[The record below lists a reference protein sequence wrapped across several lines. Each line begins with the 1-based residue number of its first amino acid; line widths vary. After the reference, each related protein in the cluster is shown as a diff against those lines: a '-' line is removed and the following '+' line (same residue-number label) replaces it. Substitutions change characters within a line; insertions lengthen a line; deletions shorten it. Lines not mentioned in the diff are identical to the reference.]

1 VPEKLDSEPLDNHN
15 GLSYGLFL
23 STNGSRTAKGSSVVD
38 FEDGLGRAEVKEER
52 ENTREDSA
60 RRSEDARRFFVG
72 VYGEIQVFLV
82 PSEEDFGCPKAFG
95 VGYAYEVRLYQQM
108 EAPREEC

>member
-1 VPEKLDSEPLDNHN
+1 MQQ
-15 GLSYGLFL
+15 
-23 STNGSRTAKGSSVVD
+23 
-38 FEDGLGRAEVKEER
+38 EDQKTQG
-52 ENTREDSA
+52 D
-60 RRSEDARRFFVG
+60 FFVG